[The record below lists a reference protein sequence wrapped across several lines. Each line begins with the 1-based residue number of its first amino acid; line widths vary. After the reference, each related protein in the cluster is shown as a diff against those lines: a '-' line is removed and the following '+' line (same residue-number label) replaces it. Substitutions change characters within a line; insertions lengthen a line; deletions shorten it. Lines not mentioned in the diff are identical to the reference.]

1 MPEYL
6 DHLFSSTGF
15 MPHGMCYQWQA
26 GILALH
32 VIADSLIALAYF
44 SIPFTL
50 LYFVRRRKDLQ
61 FNWMYVC
68 FAVFIVACGLTHLME
83 IWTVWEPVYWLSGGV
98 KAVTALASVPTAMML
113 VRLIPTALR
122 LPSPAALRRSH
133 NRLELEITERKRAE
147 AEVRHA
153 NDLLETR
160 VTERTRELEVAYQ
173 TLRQTQQASLQQERL
188 RALGRMASGIAHD
201 INNALTP
208 ATLYAQSLLDHDKT
222 LNAEARNDLA
232 VIQQAID
239 DVTQTVARIKEFYRG
254 RESNVAGMPVDIK
267 HLLGQVIELTQARW
281 ADMPQARGIVVDV
294 KTEHADEIPPIMGV
308 QGEIRDAV
316 TNLVFN
322 AVDAMPSGGTLTL
335 RSFATQHHVTVE
347 VCDTGIGMTEE
358 VRARCLDPF
367 FTTKGERGTGL
378 GLAMVYGMAER
389 HSAAIE
395 IDSEAGAGTVV
406 RLVFPAAT
414 HSELAVPEAHAT
426 RKNVRG
432 LRILVIDDDELL
444 RQSMRAVLERE
455 GHSVSIAHGGRAGI
469 ETFAAAT
476 HSGERFQVVITD
488 LGMPHVDGRA
498 VATAVK
504 SISPQTPVILLTGW
518 GQHLRDGNDIPPDV
532 DRMLNKPANLSEL
545 RAALSEITPRVSP
558 HLVQD

>member
-1 MPEYL
+1 M
-6 DHLFSSTGF
+6 LFRS
-15 MPHGMCYQWQA
+15 
-26 GILALH
+26 
-32 VIADSLIALAYF
+32 
-44 SIPFTL
+44 
-50 LYFVRRRKDLQ
+50 
-61 FNWMYVC
+61 
-68 FAVFIVACGLTHLME
+68 
-83 IWTVWEPVYWLSGGV
+83 
-98 KAVTALASVPTAMML
+98 
-113 VRLIPTALR
+113 
-122 LPSPAALRRSH
+122 SPAALRRANS
-133 NRLELEITERKRAE
+133 RLELEITERKRAE

-160 VTERTRELEVAYQ
+160 VAERTRELEVAYQ
-173 TLRQTQQASLQQERL
+173 TLRQTQQASMQQERL

-222 LNAEARNDLA
+222 LNAEARNDLG

-254 RESNVAGMPVDIK
+254 RESNVAGTPVDIK
-267 HLLGQVIELTQARW
+267 HLLGQVVELTQARW
-281 ADMPQARGIVVDV
+281 ADMPQSRGIVVDV
-294 KTEHADEIPPIMGV
+294 KTEHADHVPPIMGV

-335 RSFATQHHVTVE
+335 RSYATQHHVTVE

-378 GLAMVYGMAER
+378 GLAMVYGMVER

-414 HSELAVPEAHAT
+414 KSELAVPAVHAT
-426 RKNVRG
+426 RRNVRG

-444 RQSMRAVLERE
+444 RQSMRAILERE

-469 ETFAAAT
+469 EAFSAA
-476 HSGERFQVVITD
+476 SQRGEGFQVVITD
-488 LGMPHVDGRA
+488 LGMPYVDGRA

-504 SISPQTPVILLTGW
+504 SVSPQTPVILLTGW
-518 GQHLRDGNDIPPDV
+518 GQHLRDGDDVPPDV
-532 DRMLNKPANLSEL
+532 DHMLNKPANLSEL
-545 RAALSEITPRVSP
+545 RAALARITPPVSP
-558 HLVQD
+558 T

>member
-6 DHLFSSTGF
+6 DRLFSSTGF
-15 MPHGMCYQWQA
+15 MPHGMCYQWQPA
-26 GILALH
+26 ILALH
-32 VIADSLIALAYF
+32 VIADSLIALAYL

-61 FNWMYVC
+61 FNWIFVC
-68 FAVFIVACGLTHLME
+68 FAVFIIACGLTHVME

-98 KAVTALASVPTAMML
+98 KAVTALASVPTAILL
-113 VRLIPTALR
+113 VWLVPTALR
-122 LPSPAALRRSH
+122 LPSPAALQLANR
-133 NRLELEITERKRAE
+133 RLELEIAERKRAE
-147 AEVRHA
+147 ADVRRA

-160 VTERTRELEVAYQ
+160 VAERTRELEVAYH
-173 TLRQTQQASLQQERL
+173 TLRQTQQVSMQQERL

-222 LNAEARNDLA
+222 LSAEARNDLA

-254 RESNVAGMPVDIK
+254 RESNVSGSPVDIK
-267 HLLGQVIELTQARW
+267 HLLEQVVDLTQARW
-281 ADMPQARGIVVDV
+281 GDMPQARGIVVDV
-294 KTEHADEIPPIMGV
+294 KTEHADHVPPIMGV

-322 AVDAMPSGGTLTL
+322 AVDAMPSGGSLTL
-335 RSFATQHHVTVE
+335 RSYATQHHVTVE
-347 VCDTGIGMTEE
+347 VCDTGIGMSEE

-389 HSAAIE
+389 HNAVIE
-395 IDSEAGAGTVV
+395 IDSEPNAGTIV
-406 RLVFPAAT
+406 RLVFPVAT
-414 HSELAVPEAHAT
+414 LSELAAPTAPAT
-426 RKNVRG
+426 RLEVRG
-432 LRILVIDDDELL
+432 LRLLVIDDDELL
-444 RQSMRAVLERE
+444 RQSMRAILERE
-455 GHSVSIAHGGRAGI
+455 GHSVSIAHGGRSGI
-469 ETFAAAT
+469 DAFSDAAQR
-476 HSGERFQVVITD
+476 GEPFQVVITD

-498 VATAVK
+498 VAIAVK
-504 SISPQTPVILLTGW
+504 SICVDTPVILLTGW
-518 GQHLRDGNDIPPDV
+518 GQHLRDGNEVLPDV
-532 DRMLNKPANLSEL
+532 DYMLNKPANLTEL
-545 RAALSEITPRVSP
+545 RAALAEVAPRTSP
-558 HLVQD
+558 A

>member
-6 DHLFSSTGF
+6 DGLFSSAGF
-15 MPHGMCYQWQA
+15 MPHGMCYQWQP
-26 GILALH
+26 GILTLH
-32 VIADSLIALAYF
+32 VIADALIALAYF

-50 LYFVRRRKDLQ
+50 LFFVRRRKDLQ
-61 FNWMYVC
+61 FNWIYVC
-68 FAVFIVACGLTHLME
+68 FAVFIIACGLTHLME

-98 KAVTALASVPTAMML
+98 KAVTALASVPTAILL
-113 VRLIPTALR
+113 VRLVPTALR
-122 LPSPAALRRSH
+122 LPSPAALRRA
-133 NRLELEITERKRAE
+133 NQRLELEIAERKRAV

-173 TLRQTQQASLQQERL
+173 TLRQTQQVSMQQERL

-222 LNAEARNDLA
+222 LNAEARSDLG

-254 RESNVAGMPVDIK
+254 RESNVSGMPVDIK
-267 HLLGQVIELTQARW
+267 HLLGQVVDLTQARW

-294 KTEHADEIPPIMGV
+294 KTEHADHVPPIMGV

-322 AVDAMPSGGTLTL
+322 AVDAMPSGGSLTL
-335 RSFATQHHVTVE
+335 RSYATQHHVTVE
-347 VCDTGIGMTEE
+347 VCDTGIGMTED

-389 HSAAIE
+389 HNAAIE
-395 IDSEAGAGTVV
+395 IDTEPNAGTIV
-406 RLVFPAAT
+406 RLVFPVAT
-414 HSELAVPEAHAT
+414 PDELAAPTAQAT
-426 RKNVRG
+426 RHKVRG
-432 LRILVIDDDELL
+432 MRLLVIDDDELL
-444 RQSMRAVLERE
+444 RQSMQAILERE
-455 GHSVSIAHGGRAGI
+455 GHSVSIARGGRSGI
-469 ETFAAAT
+469 EAFADAAQR
-476 HSGERFQVVITD
+476 GEPFEVVITD

-498 VATAVK
+498 VAAAVK
-504 SISPQTPVILLTGW
+504 SLSPRTPVILLTGW
-518 GQHLRDGNDIPPDV
+518 GQHLRDGNEVPPDV
-532 DRMLNKPANLSEL
+532 DQMLNKPANLTEL
-545 RAALSEITPRVSP
+545 RAALAEVAPQASP
-558 HLVQD
+558 A

>member
-6 DHLFSSTGF
+6 DGLFSSAGF
-15 MPHGMCYQWQA
+15 MPHGMCYQWQP

-61 FNWMYVC
+61 FNWIYVC
-68 FAVFIVACGLTHLME
+68 FAVFIIACGLTHLME

-98 KAVTALASVPTAMML
+98 KAVTALASVPTAILL
-113 VRLIPTALR
+113 VRLVPTALR
-122 LPSPAALRRSH
+122 LPSPAALRRA
-133 NRLELEITERKRAE
+133 NQRLELEIAERKRAV

-173 TLRQTQQASLQQERL
+173 TLRQTQQVSMQQERL

-222 LNAEARNDLA
+222 LNAEARNDLG

-254 RESNVAGMPVDIK
+254 RESNVSGMPVDIK
-267 HLLGQVIELTQARW
+267 HLLGQVVDLTQARW
-281 ADMPQARGIVVDV
+281 GDMPQARGIVVDV
-294 KTEHADEIPPIMGV
+294 KTEHADHVPPIMGV

-322 AVDAMPSGGTLTL
+322 AVDAMPSGGSLTL
-335 RSFATQHHVTVE
+335 RSYATQHHVTVE
-347 VCDTGIGMTEE
+347 VCDTGIGMTED

-389 HSAAIE
+389 HNAVIE
-395 IDSEAGAGTVV
+395 IDTEPNAGTIV
-406 RLVFPAAT
+406 RLVFPVAT
-414 HSELAVPEAHAT
+414 PDELAAPTAQAT
-426 RKNVRG
+426 RHKVRG
-432 LRILVIDDDELL
+432 MRLLVIDDDELL
-444 RQSMRAVLERE
+444 RQSMQAILERE
-455 GHSVSIAHGGRAGI
+455 GHSVSIARGGRSGI
-469 ETFAAAT
+469 EAFADAAQR
-476 HSGERFQVVITD
+476 GEPFEVVITD

-498 VATAVK
+498 VAAAVK
-504 SISPQTPVILLTGW
+504 SLSPRTPVILLTGW
-518 GQHLRDGNDIPPDV
+518 GQHLRDGNEVPPDV
-532 DRMLNKPANLSEL
+532 DQMLNKPANLTEL
-545 RAALSEITPRVSP
+545 RAALAEVAPQASP
-558 HLVQD
+558 A

>member
-6 DHLFSSTGF
+6 NRLFSSTGF
-15 MPHGMCYQWQA
+15 MPHGMCYQWQP

-32 VIADSLIALAYF
+32 VIADALIALAYF
-44 SIPFTL
+44 SIPFAL
-50 LYFVRRRKDLQ
+50 LFFVRRRKDLQ
-61 FNWMYVC
+61 FNWIYVC
-68 FAVFIVACGLTHLME
+68 SAVFIIACGLTHLME

-98 KAVTALASVPTAMML
+98 KAVTALASVPTAILL
-113 VRLIPTALR
+113 VRLVPTALR
-122 LPSPAALRRSH
+122 LPSPAALRRA
-133 NRLELEITERKRAE
+133 NQRLELEIAERKRAE

-160 VTERTRELEVAYQ
+160 VAERTRELEVAYQ
-173 TLRQTQQASLQQERL
+173 TLRQTQQVSMQQERL

-222 LNAEARNDLA
+222 LNAEARNDLG

-254 RESNVAGMPVDIK
+254 RESNVSGMPVDIK
-267 HLLGQVIELTQARW
+267 HLLGQVVDLTQARW

-294 KTEHADEIPPIMGV
+294 KTEHADQVPPIMGV

-322 AVDAMPSGGTLTL
+322 AVDAMPSGGSLTL
-335 RSFATQHHVTVE
+335 RSYATQHHVTVE
-347 VCDTGIGMTEE
+347 VCDTGIGMTED

-389 HSAAIE
+389 HNAVIE
-395 IDSEAGAGTVV
+395 IDTEPNAGTIV
-406 RLVFPAAT
+406 RLVFPVAT
-414 HSELAVPEAHAT
+414 PDELAAPTAQAT
-426 RKNVRG
+426 RHKVRG
-432 LRILVIDDDELL
+432 LRLLVIDDDELL
-444 RQSMRAVLERE
+444 RQSMQAILERE
-455 GHSVSIAHGGRAGI
+455 GHSVSIARGGRSGI
-469 ETFAAAT
+469 EAFADAAQR
-476 HSGERFQVVITD
+476 GEPFEVVITD
-488 LGMPHVDGRA
+488 LGMPHIDGRA
-498 VATAVK
+498 VAAAVK
-504 SISPQTPVILLTGW
+504 SLSPRTPVILLTGW
-518 GQHLRDGNDIPPDV
+518 GQHLRDGNEVPPDV
-532 DRMLNKPANLSEL
+532 DQMLNKPANLTEL
-545 RAALSEITPRVSP
+545 RAALAEVAPQASP
-558 HLVQD
+558 A

>member
-1 MPEYL
+1 MPENL
-6 DHLFSSTGF
+6 ARLFSSTGF
-15 MPHGMCYQWQA
+15 MPHGMCYQWQP

-32 VIADSLIALAYF
+32 VIADSLIALAYL

-50 LYFVRRRKDLQ
+50 LYFVRRRRDLQ
-61 FNWMYVC
+61 FTWMFVC
-68 FAVFIVACGLTHLME
+68 FAVFIIACGTTHLME
-83 IWTVWEPVYWLSGGV
+83 IWTVWEPVYWLSGAV
-98 KAVTALASVPTAMML
+98 KAVTALASVPTAFLL

-122 LPSPAALRRSH
+122 LPSPAALQRANS
-133 NRLELEITERKRAE
+133 NLELEIAVRKRAE

-160 VTERTRELEVAYQ
+160 VAERTRELELAYQ
-173 TLRQTQQASLQQERL
+173 ALRQAQQASMQQERL

-201 INNALTP
+201 LNNALTP

-222 LNAEARNDLA
+222 LSPETRDDLA
-232 VIQQAID
+232 VIQQAIG

-254 RESNVAGMPVDIK
+254 RETNVAGTPVDIK
-267 HLLGQVIELTQARW
+267 HLLGQVVELTQARW
-281 ADMPQARGIVVDV
+281 ADMPQARGIVIEV
-294 KTEHADEIPPIMGV
+294 KTEHAEHVPRVLGEP
-308 QGEIRDAV
+308 GEIRDAV

-322 AVDAMPSGGTLTL
+322 AVDAMPSGGVLTL
-335 RSFATQHHVTVE
+335 RSYATQHDVTVE

-389 HSAAIE
+389 HGAAIE
-395 IDSEAGAGTVV
+395 IDSEPGAGTLV

-414 HSELAVPEAHAT
+414 SSEPAVPLVHAT
-426 RKNVRG
+426 RPKVSG

-444 RQSMRAVLERE
+444 RQSMCTILERE
-455 GHSVSIAHGGRAGI
+455 GHSVSLAQGGRAGI
-469 ETFAAAT
+469 EVFSIAAQGAQ
-476 HSGERFQVVITD
+476 RFHVVITD
-488 LGMPHVDGRA
+488 LGMPLVDGRA

-504 SISPQTPVILLTGW
+504 SISPGTPVILLTGW
-518 GQHLRDGNDIPPDV
+518 GQHLRDGNDMPPDV

-545 RAALSEITPRVSP
+545 RAALAEVTPLTSP
-558 HLVQD
+558 A